1 MLNPLNYLIT
11 WLRARCRDEN
21 GQSLVEYGLIIA
33 LIAVGV
39 IVALGALGVRLS
51 DLFTGIKDK
60 LQLPGP

>member
-1 MLNPLNYLIT
+1 MLNYLVS
-11 WLRARCRDEN
+11 WLRARYADEK

-51 DLFTGIKDK
+51 DLFTGIKEK
-60 LQLPGP
+60 LALPGP